1 MLNGKILEKTCSI
14 LSDSNLQNDI
24 NIIETP
30 WVKCTLT
37 IWKTVTKEYKLEGD
51 IIVNKWCAYDSD
63 FMPNKLDTTFKD
75 WALKG
80 LYAGL

>member
-1 MLNGKILEKTCSI
+1 M
-14 LSDSNLQNDI
+14 
-24 NIIETP
+24 
-30 WVKCTLT
+30 KCTLT
-37 IWKTVTKEYKLEGD
+37 IWKTITKEYKLEGD
-51 IIVNKWCAYDSD
+51 IIANKWCACGSD